1 MIEKKITI
9 CPVCAHQKDRM
20 IRRKD
25 IRFRQRREFLEAKR
39 DAIESG
45 KVVVLTLRDE
55 FTGYFFRFNK
65 HGQIVTLGCG
75 HNVGA

>member
-1 MIEKKITI
+1 MIEKKSTI
-9 CPVCAHQKDRM
+9 CPVCAHHKDTM
-20 IRRKD
+20 LRRRTIK
-25 IRFRQRREFLEAKR
+25 FRQRREFLQAKR
-39 DAIESG
+39 DAILSG

-55 FTGYFFRFNK
+55 FTGYFYRTNK